1 MRYVQKAGM
10 KWSKGRK
17 DRKRTRGRVRERRP
31 RLDGGRALTLP
42 EVAVIASVHTSGLVD
57 VGSVGRVRVDVVLVD
72 GRSGVRLVDTGR
84 VVDEGTTRANGRRSS
99 VRVVVL
105 GRGHGGDGS
114 EVLLAGSA
122 LSAGAGEAD
131 GDSRPQ
137 LAAGGGNDEPD
148 LRRDTNV
155 SVGEAETVDS
165 VAGDNEESEVE
176 LSRGSESVLAH
187 IVSRKGAVTHTE
199 GNDRYNE
206 GEEGEE
212 GTENTENEVGTEGE
226 EERDE
231 GDTGRDRGQDEG
243 VGKVAENGLGRDVL
257 LSRKLRDE
265 VARVSEL
272 GAGAHR

>member
-10 KWSKGRK
+10 KWSKRRK

-84 VVDEGTTRANGRRSS
+84 VVDEGTSRANGRRSS

-155 SVGEAETVDS
+155 GVGEAETVDS
-165 VAGDNEESEVE
+165 VAGDDEESEVE
-176 LSRGSESVLAH
+176 LSRGTWSDLAH
-187 IVSRKGAVTHTE
+187 KVSRKELLLTPRATIVTMKEKRAKREPRIPRT
-199 GNDRYNE
+199 RW
-206 GEEGEE
+206 
-212 GTENTENEVGTEGE
+212 VP
-226 EERDE
+226 RAK
-231 GDTGRDRGQDEG
+231 RSAMKVIPAAIG
-243 VGKVAENGLGRDVL
+243 VKM
-257 LSRKLRDE
+257 
-265 VARVSEL
+265 RV
-272 GAGAHR
+272 